1 MNKKLLFVLSM
12 LLPLAINAQIKVLD
26 ANSMPKPQPKPVP
39 KYDSLSNMYL
49 QNLNQLV
56 GQTLFLNSNKGASY
70 SYRQSLYDKPNPD
83 VFEKEVNF
91 NTYFHH
97 YFYVKSVNS
106 TYVELVD
113 TTLNKTL
120 YLHHK
125 YNDECFGKFLVV
137 GYYEKMKKEF
147 IGKSFYFLSDETSDN
162 YSKIPAMTIFKCT
175 DVYASPS
182 PFIAFELGNFFLLK
196 ATVENPK
203 YGKLIVNVISR
214 PPKSNTLSEF
224 ISVKDYNRLVKK
236 YGKVNGRMVA
246 EHSISIGMTKSMVL
260 DSWGDPDEIN
270 VTSRRTG
277 SEQWIYGNHYL
288 YFRNGKLVD
297 RQVF

>member
-1 MNKKLLFVLSM
+1 MKKVLVLILLLLSVV
-12 LLPLAINAQIKVLD
+12 ANAQVKVLD
-26 ANSMPKPQPKPVP
+26 ADAIPKPQPKEVP
-39 KYDSLSNMYL
+39 KYDSLSNMYF
-49 QNLNQLV
+49 QNLKQLV
-56 GQTLFLNSNKGASY
+56 GQTLFLNSNNGARY
-70 SYRQSLYDKPNPD
+70 SYEQSLFDTPSPG

-91 NTYFHH
+91 STYYHH

-113 TTLNKTL
+113 TALNKTL

-125 YNDECFGKFLVV
+125 YNDECFEKFLVV

-147 IGKSFYFLSDETSDN
+147 IGKSFYFLSDETSQN

-182 PFIAFELGNFFLLK
+182 PFIAFELGNFFILK
-196 ATVENPK
+196 ASVENPK

-214 PPKSNTLSEF
+214 PPRSNTLSEF
-224 ISVKDYNRLVKK
+224 ISVTAYNKLVKK
-236 YGKVNGRMVA
+236 YGKVNGRKVA
-246 EHSISIGMTKSMVL
+246 EHIAEIGMTKSMVL
-260 DSWGDPDEIN
+260 DAWGAPDKIN
-270 VTSRRTG
+270 ETSGRSG

-288 YFRNGKLVD
+288 YFKNGRLVD
-297 RQVF
+297 RQRF